1 MNLFKSI
8 LFGAAV
14 LTSFSCSVLLFRG
27 FKRKRIRMLMW
38 SGLCFA
44 GLTVNNIALFLDLVI
59 FPEVDLRLL
68 RFGSALVGM
77 LFLLYGFVGDTDE
90 MGDPL

>member
-1 MNLFKSI
+1 
-8 LFGAAV
+8 
-14 LTSFSCSVLLFRG
+14 LT
-27 FKRKRIRMLMW
+27 I
-38 SGLCFA
+38 
-44 GLTVNNIALFLDLVI
+44 NNIALFLDLVI

-68 RFGSALVGM
+68 RLGAAMVGM